1 MLNSRAE
8 SVRREAALAV
18 NTTGA
23 MGLANVVKSNL
34 GQPSFPAAGVGRE
47 TDERCNRTPWNDKDA
62 RRRRGQLED
71 DKGELTICH
80 RCIS

>member
-8 SVRREAALAV
+8 SVRREQALAV

-34 GQPSFPAAGVGRE
+34 GAPHSRE
-47 TDERCNRTPWNDKDA
+47 VRSVCN
-62 RRRRGQLED
+62 GQ
-71 DKGELTICH
+71 
-80 RCIS
+80 S